1 MSAFVKDYTSSCLLV
16 SVEGNIGSGKSTF
29 LDYCSRNPTFEV
41 LQEPIDKWSNV
52 GGVNLLDNFYK
63 DPKAW
68 GYPFQMEVL
77 MSLFGQYTSEP
88 VRPIRMVERSLWS
101 ARHCFQRG
109 MVASGALDATTNA
122 LLDQFHDTVAS
133 HWRAHPHAIVYL
145 TTSPD
150 VSYER
155 LRARGRP
162 EEMNVSL

>member
-133 HWRAHPHAIVYL
+133 HWRAHPHAIGTLTSGVFINFKLIFRVSVYL
-145 TTSPD
+145 TF
-150 VSYER
+150 R
-155 LRARGRP
+155 L
-162 EEMNVSL
+162 